1 MRQRKRLCA
10 FAAIPFMTLALL
22 AQTPDDA
29 AAGAGSGEAV
39 KVAAH
44 FSRWTYPTEVTP
56 GPGQQVHI
64 VQKGDTLWDLGNK
77 YLGNPFAWPQI
88 WELNK
93 WVKDPH
99 WIYPGDP
106 LLVDASRGMVPQSKD
121 QTLAPGEVADL
132 QPDLKS
138 GRRSGNDEYAF
149 TFQDFLQMPY
159 LVAAPA
165 ETYFKKAGA
174 FRIVGQED
182 ENKNMMADGDFIYLG
197 GGTAQGVKAGDRFV
211 LTTIVTR
218 KLYHPED
225 RRRLTV
231 LGDVVEQVG
240 VVRVTRTYDAQSVA
254 VIERALDGI
263 TRDCFAMRFQEPA
276 NIPNTLRTDIAN
288 PVQVKPP
295 VAKIIYIRQGRTVA
309 GGGEMVKPNDPE
321 PARRAHRNR
330 KGNAEVLPGLR
341 HERHRGPGPARCPG
355 WPQAC
360 ASPRHVRHEGIR
372 QRVEPGLQEV
382 RPHRR

>member
-10 FAAIPFMTLALL
+10 FAAIPFMTLGLL

-29 AAGAGSGEAV
+29 AAGAAAAQPV

-44 FSRWTYPTEVTP
+44 SSRWAYPTEVTP
-56 GPGQQVHI
+56 GAGQQIHI

-132 QPDLKS
+132 QPDLKG
-138 GRRSGNDEYAF
+138 GRRTGLEEYAF

-159 LVAAPA
+159 LVSAPA
-165 ETYFKKAGA
+165 EAYFKKVGA

-182 ENKNMMADGDFIYLG
+182 DTKNMMADGDLLYIG
-197 GGTAQGVKAGDRFV
+197 GGTDQGVKAGDRFV
-211 LTTIVTR
+211 LTVIVSR

-225 RRRLTV
+225 KRRLTV

-240 VVRVTRTYDAQSVA
+240 VVRVTRTYGAQSVA
-254 VIERALDGI
+254 VIERALDGV
-263 TRDCFAMRFQEPA
+263 TRDCYALRFQEPA
-276 NIPNTLRTDIAN
+276 NIPNALRTDIAS
-288 PVQVKPP
+288 PVPIKQP
-295 VAKIIYIRQGRTVA
+295 VAKVIYIRQNKAVA
-309 GGGEMVKPNDPE
+309 GGGEMVIADRGTKDGLKVGDVILSVRQKPLDAAAKKP
-321 PARRAHRNR
+321 
-330 KGNAEVLPGLR
+330 GAESTNYYLGQLVVVKADEASSTCRILR
-341 HERHRGPGPARCPG
+341 SREEMLVGDILTH
-355 WPQAC
+355 
-360 ASPRHVRHEGIR
+360 
-372 QRVEPGLQEV
+372 
-382 RPHRR
+382 